1 MSDKNEEKTPCKDIK
16 LTKKAKKKKKKTYK
30 SLMKDLLK
38 PIKTDEERKK
48 EFADKPVVTAAFKKI
63 QQYDSNSFLIL
74 LYLNPFL

>member
-1 MSDKNEEKTPCKDIK
+1 MSDKKEESMPTQNIK

-48 EFADKPVVTAAFKKI
+48 EFADKPVVTAAFKKVDKI
-63 QQYDSNSFLIL
+63 
-74 LYLNPFL
+74 

>member
-1 MSDKNEEKTPCKDIK
+1 MSDKKEDKTPVKDVK

-38 PIKTDEERKK
+38 PIKTEEERKK

-63 QQYDSNSFLIL
+63 DKI
-74 LYLNPFL
+74 

>member
-1 MSDKNEEKTPCKDIK
+1 MSDKKEESMPTRDVK

-48 EFADKPVVTAAFKKI
+48 SLQI
-63 QQYDSNSFLIL
+63 NQL
-74 LYLNPFL
+74 

>member
-1 MSDKNEEKTPCKDIK
+1 MSDKKEESMPTQHVKF
-16 LTKKAKKKKKKTYK
+16 TKKAKKKKKKTYK

-63 QQYDSNSFLIL
+63 DKI
-74 LYLNPFL
+74 